1 MENSDPVARTL
12 WLIDKEIE
20 ETSSA
25 MKRPGWTAWA
35 LLTSLATLAW
45 LFSKELEQGKAQGEG
60 RCTQGRVQ
68 RV

>member
-35 LLTSLATLAW
+35 LLTSPKISTW
-45 LFSKELEQGKAQGEG
+45 VY
-60 RCTQGRVQ
+60 TQRWKKPETPVLTGILR
-68 RV
+68 